1 VSREKC
7 AKLPTRR
14 EATRNVTQARTRDAR
29 RAKDKSDE
37 AGGQSMNLRPLEDR
51 VIVKPAKAEEVTK
64 SGIVLPD
71 TAQEKPQR
79 GTVMAVGP
87 GKIKDDGTRAP
98 MDVKV
103 DDVVIYSKYGGT
115 DVKIEG
121 EDYKILRVD
130 PDIYAVV
137 EG

>member
-1 VSREKC
+1 
-7 AKLPTRR
+7 
-14 EATRNVTQARTRDAR
+14 
-29 RAKDKSDE
+29 
-37 AGGQSMNLRPLEDR
+37 MNLRPLDDR
-51 VIVKPAKAEEVTK
+51 VIVQPAKAEEVTK

-79 GTVMAVGP
+79 GTVLAVGP
-87 GKIKDDGTRAP
+87 GKMKDDGERAAV
-98 MDVKV
+98 DVKI

-121 EDYKILRVD
+121 EDYKILRAD
-130 PDIYAVV
+130 DIYAVV

>member
-1 VSREKC
+1 
-7 AKLPTRR
+7 
-14 EATRNVTQARTRDAR
+14 
-29 RAKDKSDE
+29 
-37 AGGQSMNLRPLEDR
+37 MNLRPLEDR

-79 GTVMAVGP
+79 GTVVAVGP
-87 GKIKDDGTRAP
+87 GKMKDDGTRAAV
-98 MDVKV
+98 DVKV

-121 EDYKILRVD
+121 EDYKILRAD
-130 PDIYAVV
+130 DIYAVV

>member
-1 VSREKC
+1 
-7 AKLPTRR
+7 
-14 EATRNVTQARTRDAR
+14 
-29 RAKDKSDE
+29 
-37 AGGQSMNLRPLEDR
+37 MNLRPLEDR

-79 GTVMAVGP
+79 GTVVAVGP
-87 GKIKDDGTRAP
+87 GKVKDDGTRAP
-98 MDVKV
+98 MDIKI

-115 DVKIEG
+115 DVKIDG
-121 EDYKILRVD
+121 EDYKILRAD
-130 PDIYAVV
+130 DIYAVV

>member
-1 VSREKC
+1 
-7 AKLPTRR
+7 
-14 EATRNVTQARTRDAR
+14 
-29 RAKDKSDE
+29 
-37 AGGQSMNLRPLEDR
+37 MNLRPLEDR

-79 GTVMAVGP
+79 GTVIAVGP
-87 GKIKDDGTRAP
+87 GKMKDDGDRTAV
-98 MDVKV
+98 DVKI

-121 EDYKILRVD
+121 EDYKILRAD
-130 PDIYAVV
+130 DIYAVV

>member
-1 VSREKC
+1 
-7 AKLPTRR
+7 
-14 EATRNVTQARTRDAR
+14 
-29 RAKDKSDE
+29 
-37 AGGQSMNLRPLEDR
+37 MNLRPLEDR

-79 GTVMAVGP
+79 GTVLAVGP
-87 GKIKDDGTRAP
+87 GKTKDDGTRVAV
-98 MDVKV
+98 DVKV

-121 EDYKILRVD
+121 EDYKILRAD
-130 PDIYAVV
+130 DIYAVV

>member
-1 VSREKC
+1 
-7 AKLPTRR
+7 
-14 EATRNVTQARTRDAR
+14 
-29 RAKDKSDE
+29 
-37 AGGQSMNLRPLEDR
+37 MNLRPLEDR

-79 GTVMAVGP
+79 GTVIAVGP
-87 GKIKDDGTRAP
+87 GKMKDDGERAAV
-98 MDVKV
+98 DVKV
-103 DDVVIYSKYGGT
+103 DDTVIYSKYGGT

-121 EDYKILRVD
+121 EDYKILRAD
-130 PDIYAVV
+130 DIYAVV

>member
-1 VSREKC
+1 M
-7 AKLPTRR
+7 
-14 EATRNVTQARTRDAR
+14 
-29 RAKDKSDE
+29 SDE

-79 GTVMAVGP
+79 GTVLAVGP
-87 GKIKDDGTRAP
+87 GKTKDDGTRVAV
-98 MDVKV
+98 DVKV

-115 DVKIEG
+115 DVKIDG
-121 EDYKILRVD
+121 EDYKILRAD
-130 PDIYAVV
+130 DIYAVV

>member
-1 VSREKC
+1 
-7 AKLPTRR
+7 
-14 EATRNVTQARTRDAR
+14 
-29 RAKDKSDE
+29 
-37 AGGQSMNLRPLEDR
+37 MNLRPLEDR

-79 GTVMAVGP
+79 GTVLAVGP
-87 GKIKDDGTRAP
+87 GKTKDDGTRVAV
-98 MDVKV
+98 DVKI

-130 PDIYAVV
+130 DIYAVV

>member
-1 VSREKC
+1 
-7 AKLPTRR
+7 
-14 EATRNVTQARTRDAR
+14 
-29 RAKDKSDE
+29 
-37 AGGQSMNLRPLEDR
+37 MNLRPLEDR
-51 VIVKPAKAEEVTK
+51 VIVKPAKAEEITK

-79 GTVMAVGP
+79 GTVLAVGP
-87 GKIKDDGTRAP
+87 GKTKDDGTRVAV
-98 MDVKV
+98 DVKI

-121 EDYKILRVD
+121 EDYKILRAD
-130 PDIYAVV
+130 DIYAVV

>member
-1 VSREKC
+1 
-7 AKLPTRR
+7 
-14 EATRNVTQARTRDAR
+14 
-29 RAKDKSDE
+29 
-37 AGGQSMNLRPLEDR
+37 MNLRPLEDR

-79 GTVMAVGP
+79 GTVVAVGP
-87 GKIKDDGTRAP
+87 GKVKDDGTRAP
-98 MDVKV
+98 MDIKI

-121 EDYKILRVD
+121 EEYKILRID

>member
-1 VSREKC
+1 
-7 AKLPTRR
+7 
-14 EATRNVTQARTRDAR
+14 
-29 RAKDKSDE
+29 
-37 AGGQSMNLRPLEDR
+37 MNLRPLEDR

-79 GTVMAVGP
+79 GTVLAVGP
-87 GKIKDDGTRAP
+87 GKTKDDGTRVP
-98 MDVKV
+98 VDVKV

-121 EDYKILRVD
+121 EDYKILRAD
-130 PDIYAVV
+130 DIYAVV

>member
-1 VSREKC
+1 
-7 AKLPTRR
+7 
-14 EATRNVTQARTRDAR
+14 
-29 RAKDKSDE
+29 
-37 AGGQSMNLRPLEDR
+37 MNLRPLEDR

-79 GTVMAVGP
+79 GTVLAVGP
-87 GKIKDDGTRAP
+87 GKMKDDGTRAAV
-98 MDVKV
+98 DVKI
-103 DDVVIYSKYGGT
+103 DDTVIYSKYGGT

-121 EDYKILRVD
+121 EEYKILRAD
-130 PDIYAVV
+130 DIYAVV

>member
-1 VSREKC
+1 
-7 AKLPTRR
+7 
-14 EATRNVTQARTRDAR
+14 
-29 RAKDKSDE
+29 
-37 AGGQSMNLRPLEDR
+37 MNLRPLEDR

-79 GTVMAVGP
+79 GTVVAVGP
-87 GKIKDDGTRAP
+87 GKMKDDGERAAV
-98 MDVKV
+98 DVKI

-115 DVKIEG
+115 DIKLEG
-121 EDYKILRVD
+121 EEYKILRAD
-130 PDIYAVV
+130 DIYAVV